1 MVFALIV
8 SLWDRVL
15 IALLQSLGKYW
26 QGIRVQWHLLL
37 VITRLPC
44 AKQRKPIKAKE
55 DMRINEK
62 QDNEKQPLSEI

>member
-1 MVFALIV
+1 MV
-8 SLWDRVL
+8 DRVV

-26 QGIRVQWHLLL
+26 QGIRVQRRLLL

-55 DMRINEK
+55 DMRTKTTKSN
-62 QDNEKQPLSEI
+62 P